1 MTSSGTAVSVVI
13 PAHNA
18 GLYLADCLAS
28 VRAQSCDGGFE
39 IIVVDDGSVDA
50 SAAIARS
57 SPGVTC
63 LSQPRRGPSAAR
75 NAGIAASRGEWVAF
89 LDADDLWPPG
99 KLAMQLDV
107 LHQQP
112 AAALV
117 FGDCRQ
123 FDAGGA
129 RPRTEFEAGRLGAAA
144 WGPLG
149 LVPDAY
155 AQLLAE
161 NFITTGSVI
170 VRRKVL
176 SEVGGFAEDLHLV
189 EDLELWLRIARRHPI
204 AWCGEVCLL
213 RRRHDANTSRDP
225 EAMSLA
231 FLEVLRRQPAGE
243 PCLTQLVGGVQLRL
257 AELALGHGRYG
268 LAAKRAWQAITA
280 DPHLRTLWGLLR
292 ATVHIAAQGQRI
304 EGIRGPR

>member
-1 MTSSGTAVSVVI
+1 MSSNPPAVSVVI

-18 GLYLADCLAS
+18 GAYLPDCLAS
-28 VRAQSCDGGFE
+28 VHSQSCDAGVE

-50 SAAIARS
+50 SVAIARS
-57 SPGVTC
+57 TPGVTC

-75 NAGIAASRGEWVAF
+75 NAGIAAARGEYIAF

-99 KLAMQLDV
+99 KLDIQLRM
-107 LHQQP
+107 LRQQP
-112 AAALV
+112 ATALV

-123 FDAGGA
+123 FDASGA
-129 RPRTEFEAGRLGAAA
+129 WPRTEFEAGRQGAAA
-144 WGPLG
+144 WGPSG

-155 AQLLAE
+155 PRLLAE

-170 VRRKVL
+170 VRHAAL
-176 SEVGGFAEDLHLV
+176 AEVGGFSDDLHLV
-189 EDLELWLRIARRHPI
+189 EDLDLWLRIARRRPI

-243 PCLTQLVGGVQLRL
+243 PSLAQLVGDVHVQL
-257 AELALGHGRYG
+257 AELALGRGRYG
-268 LAAKRAWQAITA
+268 LAAKRAWRALAA
-280 DPHLRTLWGLLR
+280 DPHPRTLLGLLR
-292 ATVHIAAQGQRI
+292 ATVRTGPLGQRI
-304 EGIRGPR
+304 EGIRGAR